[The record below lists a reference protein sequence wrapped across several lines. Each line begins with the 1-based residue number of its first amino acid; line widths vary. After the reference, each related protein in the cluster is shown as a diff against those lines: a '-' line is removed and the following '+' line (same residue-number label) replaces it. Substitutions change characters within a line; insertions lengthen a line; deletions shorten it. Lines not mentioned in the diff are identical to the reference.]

1 VTGREGAGVR
11 ESDALNLDPKT
22 AAGVRDVAVIDVGS
36 NSVRLV
42 VYRIEGRDFTPLLND
57 RAAAG
62 IGRDLARTGAL
73 YAPGAEA
80 ALAAIRRFR
89 LFLDARHVRDV
100 RVVGTAAVREASDAK
115 PFIAAV
121 EQAIGVKVRVLSGEQ
136 EGRYAGLGVLAG
148 DPRARGIVADLGG
161 SSLELAPIEDGQVR
175 MPVTLLLGAFVLTT
189 RANGDVK
196 VARTLLDDALDG
208 ISIAMPERG
217 ALYVVGG
224 AWRNFGKIA
233 MALRDYPLKF
243 LQGYEI
249 AAEEASDIARFLAK
263 QSPASIS
270 RMSEISRRRAEAMP
284 FAATALERLIKRLGA
299 RSVVISSSGLREGIL
314 LESLP
319 ARVRA
324 ADPLLAGIEAMARR
338 AGAELAFGRKL
349 EGWIAPLT
357 EAFGAPFEPERR
369 KRLFVAACRLGDVG
383 GALHPDHRY
392 ELAAHRVLYA
402 QFSGASHAERVFLS
416 RVVHH
421 RYAGRKEPEQDIA
434 LDRILTPEARDAA
447 LRLGLTIRLAG
458 SISSRASSLLS
469 ESRLELTAKELRLR
483 LTSKGSVL
491 ATEIVEKR
499 LAQLAEAL
507 GRQAVIETR

>member
-1 VTGREGAGVR
+1 
-11 ESDALNLDPKT
+11 
-22 AAGVRDVAVIDVGS
+22 
-36 NSVRLV
+36 
-42 VYRIEGRDFTPLLND
+42 
-57 RAAAG
+57 
-62 IGRDLARTGAL
+62 
-73 YAPGAEA
+73 
-80 ALAAIRRFR
+80 
-89 LFLDARHVRDV
+89 
-100 RVVGTAAVREASDAK
+100 
-115 PFIAAV
+115 
-121 EQAIGVKVRVLSGEQ
+121 
-136 EGRYAGLGVLAG
+136 
-148 DPRARGIVADLGG
+148 
-161 SSLELAPIEDGQVR
+161 
-175 MPVTLLLGAFVLTT
+175 
-189 RANGDVK
+189 
-196 VARTLLDDALDG
+196 
-208 ISIAMPERG
+208 
-217 ALYVVGG
+217 
-224 AWRNFGKIA
+224 
-233 MALRDYPLKF
+233 
-243 LQGYEI
+243 
-249 AAEEASDIARFLAK
+249 
-263 QSPASIS
+263 
-270 RMSEISRRRAEAMP
+270 MP